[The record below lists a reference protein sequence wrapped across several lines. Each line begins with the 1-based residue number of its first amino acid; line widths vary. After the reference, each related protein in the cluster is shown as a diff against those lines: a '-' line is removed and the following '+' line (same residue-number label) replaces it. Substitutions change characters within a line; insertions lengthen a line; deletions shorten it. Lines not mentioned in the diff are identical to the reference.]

1 MKPFKKPLSR
11 PANLDALAEECLRAI
26 GRRGLGKA
34 VSIGGALGLI
44 HYLDYR
50 TTRDVDA
57 WWDDSV
63 SEADKRLV
71 IETVRK
77 VLEKKGAVKIRSWG
91 DVVSIEMKSKGRVV
105 FSFQLAERTVR
116 LKETRK
122 AAWDDLAVDSLEDLV
137 ASKMTALIERGA
149 PRDFRDIYMV
159 CRAELATEN
168 DCRTLWARRQL
179 LAGSDADRKR
189 AKLAVQAHLKRIA
202 LLRPLAQIK
211 DAEERRAAESLRHWF
226 KGKFLDAF
234 K

>member
-1 MKPFKKPLSR
+1 MKPYKKALSR

-34 VSIGGALGLI
+34 ISIGGALGLI

-50 TTRDVDA
+50 TTHDVDA

-63 SEADKRLV
+63 SEAEKHLV
-71 IETVRK
+71 IETVRT
-77 VLEKKGAVKIRSWG
+77 VLENKGAVKIRSWG
-91 DVVSIEMKSKGRVV
+91 DVVSIEMESKGRVT
-105 FSFQLAERTVR
+105 FSFQIAGRTVR

-159 CRAELATEN
+159 CQAGLVTVN
-168 DCRTLWARRQL
+168 DCRALWTKRQL
-179 LAGSDADRKR
+179 LAGSDADQKR

-211 DAEERRAAESLRHWF
+211 DLKERRAAELLRHWF
-226 KGKFLDAF
+226 NGEFLDAF